1 MLVVRSK
8 LMFVETEVT
17 DIPPALI
24 LKEKGIS
31 LPLHIFRPG
40 AEEQT
45 GAVQPAGMPK
55 QQQETLNQQT

>member
-1 MLVVRSK
+1 
-8 LMFVETEVT
+8 MFVETEVT
-17 DIPPALI
+17 DVPPALI

-31 LPLHIFRPG
+31 LTLHIFRPG